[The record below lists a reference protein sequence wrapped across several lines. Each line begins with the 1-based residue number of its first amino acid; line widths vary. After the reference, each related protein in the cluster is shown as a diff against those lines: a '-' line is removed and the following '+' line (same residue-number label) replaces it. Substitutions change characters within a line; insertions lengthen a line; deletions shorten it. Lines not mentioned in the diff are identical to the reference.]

1 MVHPRSTEEEDLWL
15 RSMKRPKDGSNK
27 TMDVVE
33 EGPAKEVAFAHF
45 SFFSCVN
52 CSSWSLSRTLSLTP
66 HTVPSLFTSHPFI
79 LHQGFRFENF
89 FSFGSGGN
97 VMRLVC
103 WYMLVKLHLVIL
115 TPAFPCLKFSHPIAR
130 MALQTAAPPTTPSAQ
145 VVGNAFVEQYYHIL
159 HHSPDL
165 VYRFYQDSSVISR
178 PDSNGIMTSVTTMK
192 GINEK
197 ILSLNFKEFKAEI
210 KTADAQKSYK
220 EGVTVLVTGCLTGKD
235 NLRRKFAQSFFLAP
249 QDNGYFVLND
259 VFRYVEDHEPSEL
272 HPVNGDD
279 NATAVPVTPEPE
291 PSHIADSSAPDP
303 SNSDVNEDQIVAENA
318 HEPSNHH
325 ERQII
330 VENEDDMESHFQSNG
345 NEDSQATELAS
356 SAQEDAP
363 KQSYA
368 SIVKVQ
374 KGNVGPVKVYVPTN
388 TVKSGPNKT
397 ESQVV
402 EPVESAA
409 LPEST
414 PDTVNN
420 PESSN
425 THEEV
430 EGYSIYIRNLPLNV
444 TVAQLEVEFKKFGS
458 IKPGGI
464 QVRYNKQQGYCFG
477 FVEFLS
483 LDSMNSAIQASP
495 MTVGGRQAVVEIKRT
510 TTRVGSVTSS
520 TGRARIPSGRSGFRN
535 DSFKGRSGNYGGS
548 RGYGRSDYGSRG
560 EFSGRGRGH
569 GEGYHQGRGRG
580 GRSSAQK
587 QNAVS
592 N

>member
-1 MVHPRSTEEEDLWL
+1 MWTVRIY
-15 RSMKRPKDGSNK
+15 
-27 TMDVVE
+27 
-33 EGPAKEVAFAHF
+33 AKILPCPVFKVTKF
-45 SFFSCVN
+45 
-52 CSSWSLSRTLSLTP
+52 LSLITVTGSFRTP
-66 HTVPSLFTSHPFI
+66 PLFWCATVPVGLFPLHCTHTHTPLSHSHCAI
-79 LHQGFRFENF
+79 SHHLHN
-89 FSFGSGGN
+89 
-97 VMRLVC
+97 
-103 WYMLVKLHLVIL
+103 Y
-115 TPAFPCLKFSHPIAR
+115 TPYRHQQPSHSQ
-130 MALQTAAPPTTPSAQ
+130 MALQTATPPTTPSAQ

-178 PDSNGIMTSVTTMK
+178 PDSNGVMTSVTTMK

-259 VFRYVEDHEPSEL
+259 VFRYVEDHGLSEL
-272 HPVNGDD
+272 HPVNGDGD
-279 NATAVPVTPEPE
+279 AAAVTVAPEPE
-291 PSHIADSSAPDP
+291 PSPVADSSAPDP
-303 SNSDVNEDQIVAENA
+303 ANSHVNESQSVAENA
-318 HEPSNHH
+318 FEPSNHH
-325 ERQII
+325 ERQIL
-330 VENEDDMESHFQSNG
+330 VENEDNVESHFQSNG
-345 NEDSQATELAS
+345 TDDSQATEPAS
-356 SAQEDAP
+356 SVQEDAP
-363 KQSYA
+363 KKSYA

-374 KGNVGPVKVYVPTN
+374 KGSLGPAKVYVPTN
-388 TVKSGPNKT
+388 IVKPGSNKT

-402 EPVESAA
+402 ESVESAA
-409 LPEST
+409 VPETALDS
-414 PDTVNN
+414 VNN
-420 PESSN
+420 PESSD

-430 EGYSIYIRNLPLNV
+430 EGHSIYIRNLPLNV
-444 TVAQLEVEFKKFGS
+444 TVAQLEMEFKKFGP

-464 QVRYNKQQGYCFG
+464 QVRNNKQQGYCFG

-495 MTVGGRQAVVEIKRT
+495 INVGGRQAVVEIKRT
-510 TTRVGSVTSS
+510 TTRVGSGTNG

-535 DSFKGRSGNYGGS
+535 DSFRGRGNYGGG
-548 RGYGRSDYGSRG
+548 RGYGRNDYGNRG
-560 EFSGRGRGH
+560 DFSGRGRGLGGH

-580 GRSSAQK
+580 GRASAQK
-587 QNAVS
+587 QNEVS